1 MGKIIIPGEGAE
13 GESKFFQLSV
23 STFVTQQR
31 EVQDAD
37 IQLFRKYFKNDK
49 VDLYLTAIQP
59 PAPGE
64 ENGTYELVAFHQEK
78 KGMKSFLVT
87 CDPNFQ
93 IKGIVQITPE
103 KLTPESQEV
112 VAEVKAQHNV
122 QAEIDAD
129 DEISSTPKL

>member
-1 MGKIIIPGEGAE
+1 
-13 GESKFFQLSV
+13 
-23 STFVTQQR
+23 
-31 EVQDAD
+31 
-37 IQLFRKYFKNDK
+37 
-49 VDLYLTAIQP
+49 
-59 PAPGE
+59 
-64 ENGTYELVAFHQEK
+64 
-78 KGMKSFLVT
+78 MKSFLVT